1 MARPDVSDERRSQI
15 IEAAIKVFIRK
26 GYRKT
31 TMPDIASEAGLSI
44 GGVYW
49 YFKGKDEIVL
59 AMLAACF
66 QSDLEAIN
74 ALLNADAPASDRL
87 KTFFANYL
95 DLFATQGWLNVVG
108 IEFYGEAAH
117 NPVVREFVQ
126 KYLAD
131 YRRALVQLIEQG
143 IQRGEFRSVNA
154 LDAANAFLGL
164 EEGLTLLLAADSKG
178 VDWAASFKTGTDLFL
193 TGLMA
198 PKK

>member
-1 MARPDVSDERRSQI
+1 MSRPDVSDERRSQI
-15 IEAAIKVFIRK
+15 IEAAVKVFIRK
-26 GYRKT
+26 GYRKV
-31 TMPDIASEAGLSI
+31 TMPDIAREAGLSI

-74 ALLNADAPASDRL
+74 ALLNADAPASERL

-95 DLFATQGWLNVVG
+95 DLFATHGWLNVVG

-126 KYLAD
+126 KYLSD
-131 YRRALVQLIEQG
+131 YRQALVQLIEQG
-143 IQRGEFRSVNA
+143 IQRGEFRPVNA
-154 LDAANAFLGL
+154 VDAANAFLGIQ
-164 EEGLTLLLAADSKG
+164 EGLTLLLAADSKG
-178 VDWAASFKTGTDLFL
+178 VDWAGSFKTGTDLFL
-193 TGLMA
+193 AGLMTQN
-198 PKK
+198 